1 MSHEEREREIRFDSS
16 KEKRRKVTIGVNR
29 EIIRAIEQKEIPIL
43 RRRRIGGERKGL
55 FFSISFARDDAKDE
69 TRNDRDGRGRKRE
82 REGSERLLAK
92 EGFFSLPLLLLFFAR
107 RIRETASKNIR
118 EAKLE
123 SN

>member
-1 MSHEEREREIRFDSS
+1 M
-16 KEKRRKVTIGVNR
+16 NR

-69 TRNDRDGRGRKRE
+69 TGNGENDRDGRGRKRE

>member
-1 MSHEEREREIRFDSS
+1 MRERFDSS

-69 TRNDRDGRGRKRE
+69 TGKGENDRDGRDRKRE
-82 REGSERLLAK
+82 RERDSIFRKRKGEK
-92 EGFFSLPLLLLFFAR
+92 
-107 RIRETASKNIR
+107 
-118 EAKLE
+118 
-123 SN
+123 